1 MDSCF
6 KSPFLYFI
14 YNIIIGGML
23 IMFHSVYSEPTVE
36 DINFSQAFE
45 KASESIITLS
55 INTYDFKNH
64 ISLIETTEQFTA
76 KQIKDLLII
85 FSVGLVGNKKM
96 KSVLTDE
103 NAIVSMALSHW
114 CNAAYRNINL
124 IYSFIDEKLPL
135 NKEFRDIYLTR
146 TLTFL
151 NEEYHNYDYKSYT
164 YVYIFLTTLWKLISN
179 FSTRESGTITKFKSI
194 FNKPK
199 PSYFFINSSDT
210 NLCKAINTFITCS
223 EAYLNISE
231 HAPELEITL
240 QTAKIQK
247 NIIHAFA
254 HIVKCGLMQ
263 FKQDFIKEEYLTEQ
277 SIDEYINR
285 LNKIHYK
292 L

>member
-1 MDSCF
+1 
-6 KSPFLYFI
+6 
-14 YNIIIGGML
+14 
-23 IMFHSVYSEPTVE
+23 MFRSVCLEPTLE
-36 DINFSQAFE
+36 DRNFGHAFE

-55 INTYDFKNH
+55 VNTYDFKNH
-64 ISLIETTEQFTA
+64 VSLIETSEQFKA
-76 KQIKDLLII
+76 KEIKDLLIVY
-85 FSVGLVGNKKM
+85 SVALVGNKKM
-96 KSVLTDE
+96 KSTLTDE
-103 NAIVSMALSHW
+103 DAIISMALSHW
-114 CNAAYRNINL
+114 CNTAYRNINL
-124 IYSFIDEKLPL
+124 IYTYINEKLPL

-164 YVYIFLTTLWKLISN
+164 YVYIFLTTLWKLISS
-179 FSTRESGTITKFKSI
+179 FSTNESRTITKFKSI
-194 FNKPK
+194 FNKKK
-199 PSYFFINSSDT
+199 PSYFFTNSNDT

-240 QTAKIQK
+240 QTSKIQE
-247 NIIHAFA
+247 NLIQACA
-254 HIVKCGLMQ
+254 HIVKCGLSQ

-285 LNKIHYK
+285 LNKVHYK